1 MDIKKIRQ
9 CLHYNPEIAQTLV
22 RLGIWLFAS
31 TYIGLGIK
39 YGYVSAPPIDFII
52 FLGVF
57 LLVTFINA
65 ISVILYPNVPLRR
78 YLMVPFDLGSVT
90 YSMVLTST
98 SAFSAF
104 YLLYPWIF
112 IGYGIRYGRG
122 PLLAAVITGFVSY
135 QWLLVGEG
143 YWVNDTSTSLVYSFF
158 LLIMPLYLNRML
170 KNLQEAREMADTANK
185 AKSEFLAT
193 MSHEIRTP
201 MSGII
206 GMTNL
211 LNNTKLDEQQKD
223 YIDSLDESATALHS
237 LINDI
242 LDLSKIEAGKFV
254 LDSEPFNL
262 PKIIKG
268 VSDMF
273 TPITNNKGLTLKT
286 HYDKNL
292 PTTFIGDANRLRQIL
307 LNLISNAVK
316 FTQKGGITIKVSPI
330 NKDELICRVR
340 IEVIDTGV
348 GINAEHLQYI
358 FAPFYQCKNNL
369 KETGTGLGTT
379 IVQNLVSLMNG
390 RIDVSSELEK
400 GSTFW
405 VEIPWEYK
413 QKSLE
418 QDKSN
423 LQNSV
428 AQNLIQNRAEQI
440 TQQPL
445 SILVVEDSLINAK
458 VISAFLKEA
467 KHTVTHVENGALA
480 LEQLINNKY
489 DLVIMDM
496 RMPEMDGLEAT
507 RKWRQ
512 HEGHKAHIPIIA
524 LTANATHEDQQTCFN
539 AGMDEFL
546 TKPVDKQKL
555 YNVIAALV

>member
-1 MDIKKIRQ
+1 MSIKKLRQ
-9 CLHYNPEIAQTLV
+9 RLNHNPEIAQTIV

-31 TYIGLGIK
+31 TYIGLGIQ
-39 YGYVSAPPIDFII
+39 YGYFSAPPIDFII
-52 FLGVF
+52 FLGGF
-57 LLVTFINA
+57 LLITIVNA

-78 YLMVPFDLGSVT
+78 YLMVPIDLGSVT

-98 SAFSAF
+98 SAFGAF

-122 PLLAAVITGFVSY
+122 LLLAAVIAGFIGY
-135 QWLLVGEG
+135 QWLLISEG
-143 YWVNDTSTSLVYSFF
+143 YWQSDTSTALVYSIF
-158 LLIMPLYLNRML
+158 LIIMPLYLNRML
-170 KNLQEAREMADTANK
+170 KSLKEAREMADTANN

-211 LNNTKLDEQQKD
+211 LHSTKLNEQQQD
-223 YIDSLDESATALHS
+223 YVNSLDESATALHS

-254 LDSEPFNL
+254 MDNEPFNL
-262 PKIIKG
+262 PKVIKG
-268 VSDMF
+268 VNDMF
-273 TPITNNKGLTLKT
+273 TPLTRSKGLTLDT
-286 HYDKNL
+286 LYDKNL

-307 LNLISNAVK
+307 LNLLSNAVK
-316 FTQKGGITIKVSPI
+316 FTPQGSITINVRLI
-330 NKDELICRVR
+330 NKDEFICRVR
-340 IEVIDTGV
+340 IEIIDTGI
-348 GINAEHLQYI
+348 GIKPHHLKNI
-358 FAPFYQCKNNL
+358 FDPFYQCKNNV
-369 KETGTGLGTT
+369 KEAGTGLGTA
-379 IVQNLVSLMNG
+379 IVQNLVSLMKG
-390 RIDVSSELEK
+390 RVDVHSELGK

-405 VEIPWEYK
+405 VEIPWAYQQENLQQTNTNELNAHK
-413 QKSLE
+413 QK
-418 QDKSN
+418 
-423 LQNSV
+423 
-428 AQNLIQNRAEQI
+428 

-445 SILVVEDSLINAK
+445 SILVAEDSLINAK

-467 KHTVTHVENGALA
+467 GHTVTHVENGALA
-480 LEQLINNKY
+480 VEQLINNKF

-507 RKWRQ
+507 KKWRQ
-512 HEGHKAHIPIIA
+512 QEGNTKQIPIIA
-524 LTANATHEDQQTCFN
+524 LTANATPEDQQACLN
-539 AGMDEFL
+539 AGMNEFL

-555 YNVIAALV
+555 YDVIAELV

>member
-1 MDIKKIRQ
+1 MNIKEIRQ
-9 CLHYNPEIAQTLV
+9 RLNHNPEIAQTIV

-31 TYIGLGIK
+31 TYIGLGIQ
-39 YGYVSAPPIDFII
+39 YGYFNAPPIDFII
-52 FLGVF
+52 FLGGF
-57 LLVTFINA
+57 LFITLVNA
-65 ISVILYPNVPLRR
+65 SSAIMYPDLPLRR
-78 YLMVPFDLGSVT
+78 YLMVPIDLGSVT

-98 SAFSAF
+98 SAFGAF

-122 PLLAAVITGFVSY
+122 LLLAAVIAGFIGY
-135 QWLLVGEG
+135 QWLLISEG
-143 YWVNDTSTSLVYSFF
+143 YWQTDTSTSLVYSIF
-158 LLIMPLYLNRML
+158 LIIMPLYLNRML
-170 KNLQEAREMADTANK
+170 KSLQEARKMADTANN

-211 LNNTKLDEQQKD
+211 LHNTKLSEQQQD
-223 YIDSLDESATALHS
+223 YVDSLDESATALHS

-254 LDSEPFNL
+254 MDNEPFNL
-262 PKIIKG
+262 PKVIKG

-273 TPITNNKGLTLKT
+273 TPITRNKGLTLET
-286 HYDKNL
+286 RYDKNL
-292 PTTFIGDANRLRQIL
+292 PNVFIGDANRLRQIL
-307 LNLISNAVK
+307 LNLLSNAVK
-316 FTQKGGITIKVSPI
+316 FTPEGGITINVRLI

-340 IEVIDTGV
+340 IEIIDTGV
-348 GINAEHLQYI
+348 GIKSHHLQNI
-358 FAPFYQCKNNL
+358 FDPFYQCKNNI
-369 KETGTGLGTT
+369 KETGTGLGTA

-390 RIDVSSELEK
+390 RVDVHSELNK

-405 VEIPWEYK
+405 VEIPWQYQQESTSK
-413 QKSLE
+413 TKEQETSEVE
-418 QDKSN
+418 QD
-423 LQNSV
+423 
-428 AQNLIQNRAEQI
+428 

-445 SILVVEDSLINAK
+445 SILVAEDSLINAK
-458 VISAFLKEA
+458 VISAFLQEA
-467 KHTVTHVENGALA
+467 GHTVTHVENGLLA
-480 LEQLINNKY
+480 VMQLLNNKY

-512 HEGHKAHIPIIA
+512 HEGDKKQIPIIA
-524 LTANATHEDQQTCFN
+524 LTANATPEDQQTCLA
-539 AGMDEFL
+539 AGMNEFL

-555 YNVIAALV
+555 YSVIAKFT